1 MVEDP
6 ETMSVLQDILRL
18 PREIRNADFVVRIAE
33 GVANPDSLLDRY
45 AVTPDIH
52 TAFKDALELTQ
63 EAVLAK
69 ASRGAYVHGSFGAGK
84 SQFMGVLSLLLGG
97 NESAWKL
104 PELHDLWEKF
114 APIRTKKLLRLH
126 FHMTGAKSLEEKVF
140 TQYLEVVRK
149 QHPGAPVPP
158 LFRDGPLFQNARE
171 YRKQLGDSAFFGA
184 LNAGQDGAEGWGEMG
199 GAGTWD
205 APRFD
210 AACDSDDLEARA
222 QLFADL
228 VKLPVFA
235 GYVGG
240 GEWVSFEDGLKRISR
255 HAAGLGYE
263 GLVFFL
269 DELIL
274 WLAANAS
281 DTGWLN
287 GEGQKV
293 AKLVDS
299 EDPDRPIPFVAFIA
313 RQRDLADLVGER
325 MAGADAQ
332 NLRDSLKW
340 EAGRFR
346 TIKLEDRNLPVII
359 EKKILEPKD
368 DAARAKLQRGFEDAK
383 RALGVAFGDLLGEIG
398 AADDSAFRRVYPF
411 SPALIETLVALS
423 NALQKDR
430 TALKVMV
437 ELLVRHLEDFQLGQ
451 VVPVGDLFDVLAG
464 GDEPMDLTMR
474 AQFNAAR
481 RLYQGELLDRIRER
495 NATNTP
501 EKCQRLRD
509 DHQARLGCSNC
520 PQTACRGDN
529 RLIKTLLLAQLA
541 PLTKSLKDLTAKRLY
556 ALNFGAVVSIIK
568 GREAADAVERLRG
581 YASQVGKL
589 RLGDGAN
596 PSVSVVLE
604 GIDIGPILQQASGFD
619 SEGARRAK
627 VKQLLFAD
635 MGLEIGSGPT
645 RHEVEWHGIRRRGSV
660 VFGNI
665 REMDLDLLA
674 CPPDEDFRVVL
685 DYPFDQEGRGP
696 GDDLRRLHEFQ
707 DARTNGTCTVAWLPD
722 FFSEKLQRE
731 LGQLVI
737 LDRLSEGAFRD
748 FSLQFSEENRARAKQ
763 EIDGLAGQKKLFVKR
778 ALLAVYELGSMDE
791 AFVDPARRAERH
803 FVTLQLGAEVRVP
816 GAADFKNGLNGAIF
830 QLLEARFPH
839 HPAFEGRVTA
849 GRLEKALGLLR
860 EVCEAQGQRKMFD
873 RSAANDI
880 EVARDLSMIT
890 LADGVATLR
899 AQTFDD
905 VDRALRA
912 DGQDSPTVAR
922 VRRQWDPK
930 GVRGLTPEVLDFLTL
945 AFAEAQHRLLVGSD
959 GRPVVEPRIGH
970 VPDDA
975 VLTVVDRPTEQ
986 AWQAALTKA
995 GGLFGIAIGSRANTP
1010 RNLAQLAKE
1019 LGDKADAARRARAGE
1034 IAGLLGAWRDFVPA
1048 TAPRSVTAT
1057 SAAELLEV
1065 FAGAGAKATVEAL
1078 AAFEPRTS
1086 VAALAAHLRSAGEVA
1101 RVLEDD
1107 LVRGSLERM
1116 RGRSEPQ
1123 AQTIVADVQRALSA
1137 DALQEPQLEAT
1148 LRGHARRAQD
1158 ILNPVGSGGDRPVPG
1173 SIVAEGKAQ
1182 SLAALDAEKA
1192 KIQQALEKAGQ
1203 GARLEIT
1210 WKVTRS

>member
-1 MVEDP
+1 
-6 ETMSVLQDILRL
+6 MSVLQDILKL

-52 TAFKDALELTQ
+52 AAFKDALDLAQ

-97 NESAWKL
+97 HEGAWKI
-104 PELHDLWEKF
+104 PELHDLWEPF
-114 APIRTKKLLRLH
+114 APIRQKKLLRLH

-149 QHPGAPVPP
+149 QHRGAPVPP
-158 LFRDGPLFQNARE
+158 LFRDGPLFQSARE
-171 YRKQLGDSAFFGA
+171 YRREVGDEAFFSR
-184 LNAGQDGAEGWGEMG
+184 LNAGQEGGEGWGELG
-199 GAGTWD
+199 SAGNWD
-205 APRFD
+205 TARFE
-210 AACDSDDLEARA
+210 AACDSDDPDLRA
-222 QLFADL
+222 QLFSDL
-228 VKLPVFA
+228 LNLGVFA

-255 HAAGLGYE
+255 HAASLGYE

-281 DTGWLN
+281 ETAWLN

-332 NLRDSLKW
+332 NLRDSLRW

-346 TIKLEDRNLPVII
+346 TIRLEDRNLPVII

-368 DAARAKLQRGFEDAK
+368 EAARAQLQRGFEDAK

-398 AADDSAFRRVYPF
+398 AADDTAFRRVYPF

-430 TALKVMV
+430 TALKVML

-481 RLYQGELLDRIRER
+481 RLYQGEMLDRIRER
-495 NATNTP
+495 NATSTP

-556 ALNFGAVVSIIK
+556 ALNFGAVVSIVK

-589 RLGDGAN
+589 RLGDGPN
-596 PSVSVVLE
+596 PVVSVVLE

-627 VKQLLFAD
+627 VKQLLFAE
-635 MGLEIGSGPT
+635 MGLEIGSGPA
-645 RHEVEWHGIRRRGSV
+645 RHEVEWRGIRRRGSV
-660 VFGNI
+660 VFGNV
-665 REMDLDLLA
+665 REMDLDLVA
-674 CPPDEDFRVVL
+674 CPVDEDFRVVL

-696 GDDLRRLHEFQ
+696 GDDVRRLQEFL
-707 DARTNGTCTVAWLPD
+707 DARASGTNTVAWLPD

-737 LDRLSEGAFRD
+737 LDRLSEGGFRD

-763 EIDGLAGQKKLFVKR
+763 EIDALAAQKKQVVKR

-803 FVTLQLGAEVRVP
+803 FVTLLPGAEVRVP
-816 GAADFKNGLNGAIF
+816 GAADFKNGLNGAIA

-839 HPAFEGRVTA
+839 HPTFRDRVTT
-849 GRLEKALGLLR
+849 GRLEKALGLFR
-860 EVCEAQGQRKMFD
+860 EVCEAQGQRKVFD
-873 RSAANDI
+873 RSAAKDI
-880 EVARDLSMIT
+880 EVAWDLGLVT
-890 LADGVATLR
+890 LSDGVATLR
-899 AQTFDD
+899 AQTFDEI
-905 VDRALRA
+905 DRALRA
-912 DGQDSPTVAR
+912 DGQDAPTVER
-922 VRRQWDPK
+922 VRRRWDPRGVK
-930 GVRGLTPEVLDFLTL
+930 GLAPEVLDFLVL
-945 AFAEAQHRLLVGSD
+945 SFAEAQHRLLQGSD
-959 GRPVVEPRIGH
+959 GKPVVDPRIGH

-975 VLTVVDRPTEQ
+975 VLALVDRPTEQ

-1019 LGDKADAARRARAGE
+1019 LADRADGARRSRAGE
-1034 IAGLLGAWRDFVPA
+1034 IAGLLGAWRDFAPA
-1048 TAPRSVTAT
+1048 TAARSVTAS

-1065 FAGAGAKATVEAL
+1065 LAGPGAKASIEAL
-1078 AAFEPRTS
+1078 AAFEARTS
-1086 VAALAAHLRSAGEVA
+1086 VAALAAHLRTAADVA

-1116 RGRSEPQ
+1116 RGRSEPP
-1123 AQTIVADVQRALSA
+1123 AQTIVADVQRTISA
-1137 DALQEPQLEAT
+1137 DALQEPQLEAA

-1158 ILNPVGSGGDRPVPG
+1158 LLNPVDGKIERPVLG
-1173 SIVAEGKAQ
+1173 AIVAEGKAQ

-1192 KIQQALEKAGQ
+1192 KIHQALEKAGP
-1203 GARLEIT
+1203 GARLEIS